1 MAFQFKN
8 NFNEGIILDLDQ
20 LRLPANAALFIKNL
34 TDNTN
39 TNQSA
44 PSLSGQNAKV
54 RTPIEGNVELAI
66 TLPSGINYC
75 IGFYSSEQTNEGY
88 FFIYSSANNHSIWVI
103 SGDTGIATKVYQGS
117 CLNFKL
123 DPRYFISAGRCIME
137 VLNYISPVTGL
148 ETQRKFLIFT
158 DNFNPQRQISVED
171 SINTNSFTSSTSG
184 YFNFNGGVDQNI
196 CNFINL
202 PIAPPLKTIGIANVA
217 FDPTV
222 DAKKQNKLLNRTFQF
237 RVKFINVFNQQSEHG
252 IISDRYITLFGSSC
266 LQASSG
272 NPRRVNLT
280 FDAGNPF
287 VNKIQ
292 IEYRTCYANDGITTD
307 SIWYL
312 YDVIDNWDNSMS
324 VEWYNRNRNPSITYN
339 NTTNVITYEFDGTK
353 ESLPIS
359 PTETDRLYNPIP
371 LTSSGLFAI
380 GDTLAVA
387 NNVRD
392 FEPLNP
398 AQLAKINI
406 TVTPPPMDPCG
417 TPHSVNV
424 AVYAVIYNQYSSE
437 TFYGKDWGYVHG
449 IWHYGSNQYYP
460 FGLRFQT
467 TAQNDGFGFLG
478 QQLINNGWI
487 GYLAGTPYSALS
499 VQVAYNFST
508 GTEAAWDPS
517 VPIPA
522 GSIIL
527 QKWTFKVLP
536 GKYVFRISGN
546 KTIQTDNYSATST
559 TVWGHVNLSDF
570 TPPAYDPGNTTIT
583 PIDKIRETIVDVCA
597 GTDIVLRDQ
606 PLVIYDFLSW
616 QPGATV
622 DDYAYTTSL
631 IEGYVREDDISKI
644 PFELAKVTADT
655 VVTLPGGIIV
665 TPFADHNGFFFG
677 ASDMTN
683 PTDSSYVVV
692 PYYEKL
698 QLLVHI
704 DDCTATDL
712 DRRVTMAGIPPDLP
726 PASQNAQTAIAVAS
740 NFCYN
745 SWILYGYGNV
755 DPFITNP
762 NEWPEGGRRRLIGR
776 IYLCGV
782 VATGIPG
789 IPLVVEQ
796 GPFGTTDSAGNWNLI
811 VHNRY
816 DSFASANDI
825 IIQSQGNCWVI
836 DCSGMCVSCF
846 ADLTAAYIGC
856 GGASTGCVP
865 PQPTTRAHC
874 FGATQA
880 TIRGLNLSGPQM
892 GGTYGCGI
900 TMYDVYG
907 RAGFVQQEDLF
918 YITIPNLLETK
929 TFNFST
935 IEFTI
940 GSSIIFPSWVRYV
953 SFYITVNTNFSN
965 FFTWPIDK
973 VEFVDGAG
981 NINNANPV
989 YVRLFY
995 GSLNQYNKINNFST
1009 NTQWDFIT
1017 VGDNTQDPGLTNN
1030 PGTPVEGDVIEFY
1043 QNGDGVWFPD
1053 IVQSLVRY
1061 DLTGS
1066 YIEVDYSADLA
1077 LLVSGTNPTGQGALI
1092 RVIRPRDN
1100 TNINSVYYEMN
1111 PIINVI
1117 SGVPQTLS
1125 GTFDYFDSFLLNRVI
1140 PIPVPQPSEIAAEQA
1155 ALPAGSP
1162 TIIPAVFQTVYPY
1175 LYEGPAPS
1183 DFWGYDCFNRGRIN
1197 EKNPYERQKRNGMEI
1212 AQSAS
1217 LLTNSNFNGLSY
1229 FGLTTPAIFPSQEWG
1244 NITVVLAETGIC
1256 MVICDSNHFFIRFQN
1271 SQLQVDQNGNVIT
1284 QTPYGDFT
1292 APERKPG
1299 EVYGCIPQNINT
1311 IQKYSGRVVW
1321 LDAKGHL
1328 IFSNFGES
1336 TPMEKTN
1343 GYEGYLLNKIATI
1356 NISNLAPIT
1365 NGLTYPI
1372 GAIDP
1377 KTMEYLLGSLN
1388 IPATGAPS
1396 YINTQSQPN
1405 LNVNETLIF
1414 DLMTG
1419 RLKSFASFTPE
1430 YYGMIPGYYLQKQF
1444 LSFKNGIPYLHHN
1457 TFAGGLTPP
1466 AYCLFYGVPCEV
1478 RITHVVNGVD
1488 GKQLP
1493 DKVKRFLWT
1502 EIFCRQ
1508 NVPGAS
1514 GVMPSALFFADVINT
1529 EKGQTSRLL
1538 VARWDLRDGYQTA
1551 AFICA
1556 SNTPPDP
1563 NNVPATTTNAIL
1575 DGDPLQ
1581 GRWVEVSLTNNPSW
1595 DHTYFEISESVVYI
1609 NGVEK
1614 TPE

>member
-1 MAFQFKN
+1 MALQLKN
-8 NFNEGIILDLDQ
+8 NFLGGINLDLDA
-20 LRLPANAALFIKNL
+20 LRIPANTAIFIKNL
-34 TDNTN
+34 TSNANINAATAA
-39 TNQSA
+39 QSG
-44 PSLSGQNAKV
+44 SNEWV
-54 RTPIEGNVELAI
+54 MTPIEGNVELTI

-88 FFIYSSANNHSIWVI
+88 FFIYNSSNNHSVWVI
-103 SGDTGIATKVYQGS
+103 SGDTGTTTKVYQGS
-117 CLNFKL
+117 CLNFQL
-123 DPRYFISAGRCIME
+123 DPRYFISAGRCTME
-137 VLNYISPVTGL
+137 VLTYISPVTGL
-148 ETQRKFLIFT
+148 ETQRKFLLFT
-158 DNFNPQRQISVED
+158 DNFNTQRQISVAD
-171 SINTNSFTSSTSG
+171 SINTASFTASTSN

-196 CNFINL
+196 CNFISL
-202 PIAPPLKTIGIANVA
+202 GIAPPLKTIGIANVV
-217 FDPTV
+217 FDPVV
-222 DAKKQNKLLNRTFQF
+222 DANKQNKLINRTLQF
-237 RVKFINVFNQQSEHG
+237 RIKYINVFNQQSEHG
-252 IISDRYITLFGSSC
+252 VISDRYITLFGSGC

-272 NPRRVNLT
+272 NPRRLNLT

-292 IEYRTCYANDGITTD
+292 IEYRTCYANNGITTD
-307 SIWYL
+307 SVWYL
-312 YDVIDNWDNSMS
+312 YDVIDNWDNSAA
-324 VEWYNRNRNPSITYN
+324 VEWYNRVRNPTIIYN
-339 NTTNVITYEFDGTK
+339 NTTNIITYEFDGTK
-353 ESLPIS
+353 ESLPID
-359 PTETDRLYNPIP
+359 PTQTDRLYNPLP

-380 GDTLAVA
+380 GDTLALA

-398 AQLAKINI
+398 NQLAKIAI
-406 TVTPPPMDPCG
+406 TVTPPPPDPCG
-417 TPHSVNV
+417 SPHSVNV
-424 AVYAVIYNQYSSE
+424 AVYAVIYNQYSSGVLQ
-437 TFYGKDWGYVHG
+437 GKDWGYIREVY
-449 IWHYGSNQYYP
+449 HYGSNEYYP
-460 FGLRFQT
+460 FGVRPWPT
-467 TAQNDGFGFLG
+467 EQNDGFGDLG
-478 QQLINNGWI
+478 QTLINNGWI

-499 VQVAYNFST
+499 TQVAYSFDT
-508 GTEAAWDPS
+508 LTESAWDASIP
-517 VPIPA
+517 VPHD
-522 GSIIL
+522 SIIL

-536 GKYVFRISGN
+536 GKYIFRISGN
-546 KTIQTDNYSATST
+546 KTIQTDVYSATST
-559 TVWGHVNLSDF
+559 TVWGHVDLSIF
-570 TPPAYDPGNTTIT
+570 GTGYDPGTTTVT
-583 PIDKIRETIVDVCA
+583 PIDEIRETIVDVCA
-597 GTDIVLRDQ
+597 GNDIILRDQ

-665 TPFADHNGFFFG
+665 TPYADHNGFFFG

-683 PTDSSYVVV
+683 PSASPYVTV
-692 PYYEKL
+692 PFFEKL
-698 QLLVHI
+698 QFLVHI
-704 DDCTATDL
+704 DDCSATDI

-726 PASQNAQTAIAVAS
+726 PASQNAQTAIISGSDV
-740 NFCYN
+740 CYT
-745 SWILYGYGNV
+745 SWTLYGYGNV
-755 DPFITNP
+755 DPFVANP
-762 NEWPEGGRRRLIGR
+762 NVWPESGRRRLIGR
-776 IYLCGV
+776 IHLCGV
-782 VATGIPG
+782 PATGVPG

-796 GPFGTTDSAGNWNLI
+796 GPFGLTDSAGNWNLI

-816 DSFASANDI
+816 DAWVSSDDV
-825 IIQSQGNCWVI
+825 IIQSQGACWTI
-836 DCSGMCVSCF
+836 SCSGCASCF
-846 ADLTAAYIGC
+846 PDLMAAYIAC
-856 GGASTGCVP
+856 GGSSTGCTP

-874 FGATQA
+874 FGDSEATV
-880 TIRGLNLSGPQM
+880 RGLNLSGPQM

-900 TMYDVYG
+900 TMYDVFG
-907 RAGFVQQEDLF
+907 RAGFVQQNDLF
-918 YITIPNLLETK
+918 YINIPTLLDTK

-935 IEFTI
+935 IGFTI
-940 GSSIIFPSWVRYV
+940 NSSIVFPSWVRYS
-953 SFYITVNTNFSN
+953 SFYITVNTGFSN

-995 GSLNQYNKINNFST
+995 GSLNQYNKINNYST

-1017 VGDNTQDPGLTNN
+1017 VGDNTSTPGVTNSA
-1030 PGTPVEGDVIEFY
+1030 GTPVEGDVIEFY
-1043 QNGDGVWFPD
+1043 QNGDGVWFPGLT
-1053 IVQSLVRY
+1053 QSLVRY

-1066 YIEVDYSADLA
+1066 YIEVDYTADLA
-1077 LLVSGTNPTGQGALI
+1077 LLVSATNPSGQGALI

-1100 TNINSVYYEMN
+1100 TNISSVYYEMN

-1125 GTFDYFDSFLLNRVI
+1125 GSFDYFDSYLLNRVI
-1140 PIPVPQPSEIAAEQA
+1140 PIPVPQPSEIDAEQA

-1162 TIIPAVFQTVYPY
+1162 TIIPAVFQNIYPY

-1217 LLTNSNFNGLSY
+1217 LLTNSNFNGLNY
-1229 FGLTTPAIFPSQEWG
+1229 FGLTTPATFPSQEWG

-1311 IQKYSGRVVW
+1311 IQKYSGRVIW

-1356 NISNLAPIT
+1356 NIANLSQSI
-1365 NGLTYPI
+1365 NGSTYPV

-1377 KTMEYLLGSLN
+1377 KTMEYILGSFN
-1388 IPATGAPS
+1388 IPRGGSPL

-1444 LSFKNGIPYLHHN
+1444 LSFKQGIPYLHHN

-1466 AYCLFYGVPCEV
+1466 VYCSFYGVPCEV
-1478 RITHVVNGVD
+1478 RITQVVNGVD

-1493 DKVKRFLWT
+1493 DKVKRYFWT
-1502 EIFCRQ
+1502 EIYCRQ
-1508 NVPGAS
+1508 AIPGGAGNLPTS
-1514 GVMPSALFFADVINT
+1514 LFYADQILS

-1538 VARWDLRDGYQTA
+1538 PTRFTPKDGYATA
-1551 AFICA
+1551 AFLCA
-1556 SNTPPDP
+1556 LNTPPDI
-1563 NNVPATTTNAIL
+1563 NNEPATTTNALL

-1581 GRWVEVSLTNNPSW
+1581 GRYLQVSFTNASGWTNF
-1595 DHTYFEISESVVYI
+1595 YFEISEIATYI
-1609 NGVEK
+1609 NGIEK
-1614 TPE
+1614 SAD